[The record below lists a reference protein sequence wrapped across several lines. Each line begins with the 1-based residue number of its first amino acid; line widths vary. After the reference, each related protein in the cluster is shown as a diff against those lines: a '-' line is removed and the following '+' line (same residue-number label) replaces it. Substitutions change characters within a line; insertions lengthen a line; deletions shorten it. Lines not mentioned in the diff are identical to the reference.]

1 MDNVNITAK
10 EYKQL
15 ILDAELYEERRKLVE
30 ATTRYHEWYKETEEQ
45 VAARWKNDFDEL
57 KEKRTRLQDKINKY
71 ESNWF
76 VKLFL
81 KEKRI
86 NNRINW

>member
-15 ILDAELYEERRKLVE
+15 ILDAELCEERRKLVE

-45 VAARWKNDFDEL
+45 VAARWENDFNEL
-57 KEKRTRLQDKINKY
+57 RCIYAELRDKINKY

-76 VKLFL
+76 VKWFL
-81 KEKRI
+81 SGRKIFTK
-86 NNRINW
+86 